1 MAVRRRESAGLLLFL
16 KRHLNVKYM
25 FEQSVND
32 QNYAQ
37 MYHSYKSGRSKIGQ
51 SDSRASCAAT
61 IKAETISQSA
71 SN

>member
-1 MAVRRRESAGLLLFL
+1 
-16 KRHLNVKYM
+16 M